1 VRASG
6 SQAYDVLVRFFPCRV
21 YIDSSRHDTLDYEWS
36 LSVAVTSYYV
46 PCTVDGFNEMDV
58 DMIMIVL
65 SL

>member
-1 VRASG
+1 
-6 SQAYDVLVRFFPCRV
+6 V

-46 PCTVDGFNEMDV
+46 LCTVDGFNEMDV